1 MDRRLELQTLL
12 ENLLDSLNYDVK
24 DEDIENKEAFEQTY
38 GKFVYFQPPENV
50 KIKHPCIIYTR
61 DTGKTKFAD
70 DTPYSHH
77 TQYLLTVIDK
87 NPVSRI
93 LSKIAMLPMCVHVQ
107 HYTKDNFNH
116 DVFNLYY

>member
-1 MDRRLELQTLL
+1 MGGT
-12 ENLLDSLNYDVK
+12 
-24 DEDIENKEAFEQTY
+24 DEAIENDGAFDPIGDAY
-38 GKFVYFQPPENV
+38 VYFQPPENV
-50 KIKHPCIIYTR
+50 KLRYPCIIYKR
-61 DTGKTKFAD
+61 NSGKTKFAD

-77 TQYLLTVIDK
+77 TQYLLIVIDK

>member
-12 ENLLDSLNYDVK
+12 ENLLDSLN

-70 DTPYSHH
+70 DKPYSHH